1 MFIKLGIIAGIV
13 ILAGMIFST
22 EIDTLFPTTSAS
34 VFDSL
39 KDDVSNL
46 GSKTTDS
53 IEKRLDNSLDNIVDK
68 TSNRLSNEIN
78 EVGEK
83 IGGEISDAKSSSQKI
98 ISEEMSNFDPL
109 RPIKD
114 IFIDNSKSKS
124 STTTSDVSSDTNVI
138 TQHGDP
144 MTYET
149 LSLSTLQESDDN
161 ILLQYY
167 DSSGKTNSV
176 NVKIRTEQKEIFS
189 GTFYTSMFETTVN
202 DASGVPY
209 YIDMVVLHEEYGTV
223 TSSVFN
229 PGDNS
234 DSKIN
239 GMFTQS

>member
-68 TSNRLSNEIN
+68 TSNSLSNEIS

-83 IGGEISDAKSSSQKI
+83 IGGEINDAKSSSQKI

-109 RPIKD
+109 KSIKNF
-114 IFIDNSKSKS
+114 FIDNSKS
-124 STTTSDVSSDTNVI
+124 
-138 TQHGDP
+138 
-144 MTYET
+144 
-149 LSLSTLQESDDN
+149 
-161 ILLQYY
+161 
-167 DSSGKTNSV
+167 
-176 NVKIRTEQKEIFS
+176 
-189 GTFYTSMFETTVN
+189 
-202 DASGVPY
+202 
-209 YIDMVVLHEEYGTV
+209 
-223 TSSVFN
+223 
-229 PGDNS
+229 
-234 DSKIN
+234 
-239 GMFTQS
+239 